1 MKSYN
6 TLLILVLSILLFSC
20 KNDDDA
26 TIPEIDTSA
35 LIDAK
40 ASIASFS
47 KLATIDLQTGTT
59 ITTQNDQLIASMVY
73 EDSFIGLFPDRLV
86 RSSETDF
93 TGDLIWE
100 YSFEILEGF
109 ERTFNSETV
118 KIQGTTLYLTYS
130 KPDELIPIPLNYIE
144 AIDLTNG
151 TVAWSVPQKS
161 REYKRLNILNNTII
175 TAEGP
180 SNNTSIVSRNISYG
194 SILNIWNL
202 GERVSHLISGT
213 NEMIVMSWSNAVYSI
228 QEDLTLNW
236 TFSTTG
242 SNVQKGIIV
251 SDQFVFH
258 SRDENIYA
266 VNLQTGDLNWSQAF
280 PDLFI
285 RQFFNNGTSIW
296 SVTEDFNANRFVIN
310 ELDASTGTI
319 LSNFN
324 TPLPIAADDIDEI
337 EVLAFSDYLLI
348 LMGRS
353 GESTITEF
361 YNYKTQNKIWQS
373 DLDLSD
379 IFTLRA
385 NVHLGTSRYAPTSF

>member
-1 MKSYN
+1 
-6 TLLILVLSILLFSC
+6 
-20 KNDDDA
+20 
-26 TIPEIDTSA
+26 
-35 LIDAK
+35 
-40 ASIASFS
+40 
-47 KLATIDLQTGTT
+47 
-59 ITTQNDQLIASMVY
+59 
-73 EDSFIGLFPDRLV
+73 
-86 RSSETDF
+86 
-93 TGDLIWE
+93 
-100 YSFEILEGF
+100 
-109 ERTFNSETV
+109 
-118 KIQGTTLYLTYS
+118 
-130 KPDELIPIPLNYIE
+130 
-144 AIDLTNG
+144 
-151 TVAWSVPQKS
+151 
-161 REYKRLNILNNTII
+161 
-175 TAEGP
+175 
-180 SNNTSIVSRNISYG
+180 
-194 SILNIWNL
+194 
-202 GERVSHLISGT
+202 
-213 NEMIVMSWSNAVYSI
+213 MIVMSWSNAVYSI

>member
-180 SNNTSIVSRNISYG
+180 SNNTSIVSRNISDG
-194 SILNIWNL
+194 SILRRACIT
-202 GERVSHLISGT
+202 S
-213 NEMIVMSWSNAVYSI
+213 Y
-228 QEDLTLNW
+228 
-236 TFSTTG
+236 
-242 SNVQKGIIV
+242 
-251 SDQFVFH
+251 
-258 SRDENIYA
+258 
-266 VNLQTGDLNWSQAF
+266 
-280 PDLFI
+280 I
-285 RQFFNNGTSIW
+285 R
-296 SVTEDFNANRFVIN
+296 
-310 ELDASTGTI
+310 
-319 LSNFN
+319 
-324 TPLPIAADDIDEI
+324 
-337 EVLAFSDYLLI
+337 
-348 LMGRS
+348 
-353 GESTITEF
+353 
-361 YNYKTQNKIWQS
+361 
-373 DLDLSD
+373 
-379 IFTLRA
+379 
-385 NVHLGTSRYAPTSF
+385 H